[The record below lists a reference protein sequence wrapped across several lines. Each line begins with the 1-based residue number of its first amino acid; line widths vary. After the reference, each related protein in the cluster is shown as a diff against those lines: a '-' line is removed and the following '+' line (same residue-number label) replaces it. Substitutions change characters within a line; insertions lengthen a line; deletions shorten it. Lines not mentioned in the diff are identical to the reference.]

1 MPDAISYVH
10 IHAWPPIGT
19 TEGAK
24 QLVPPAIPKGIVCV
38 HQQLCT
44 GHERW
49 YIHPTLGRA
58 GHGRE
63 KDLQFFA
70 ACPIYL
76 PQLPK
81 SVGFVH
87 VFGQPARSEV
97 VDKRPILG
105 HVSHSPHG
113 YYALTGLAKPWPIV
127 QSHAT
132 GLCSAVLMVAMVA
145 TVAKYHGGQIIVLP
159 APCI

>member
-1 MPDAISYVH
+1 MY
-10 IHAWPPIGT
+10 
-19 TEGAK
+19 
-24 QLVPPAIPKGIVCV
+24 PPAVV
-38 HQQLCT
+38 HGPQAVV
-44 GHERW
+44 HV
-49 YIHPTLGRA
+49 HPTLGQA

-81 SVGFVH
+81 SVGLVH
-87 VFGQPARSEV
+87 VFGQPVRPEV

-127 QSHAT
+127 QSCAT
-132 GLCSAVLMVAMVA
+132 RLGSAVLVVAMVAMVA
-145 TVAKYHGGQIIVLP
+145 EYHGGQIIVLARTMYMDGYP
-159 APCI
+159 MVAWPIQAGQLHAHERSTAD